1 MEEDKKLPIGAI
13 MVGLDIGTTKI
24 SVIIGRKNQY
34 GKLEILGTGYA
45 ISNGV
50 TRGIVSNIDK
60 TVASIVA
67 AINEAKKKSGLEIKE
82 VFIGVA
88 GQHIKSLQHR
98 GEIVRD
104 NTETEIAKADIEKLK
119 SNMFKLITIPG
130 EEIIHVIPQEY
141 TVDGEDGIE
150 DPIGMSGV
158 KLEANFHVITAQVSA
173 VKNIIK
179 CVERAGLVPKDLI
192 LEPFASAVATLD
204 EDELREGVALVDIG
218 GGTTDVAIF
227 LGNIIRHT
235 AVIPF
240 GGNVI
245 TKDIKSGLEILEN
258 QAELLKVKFGSAMC
272 TQEQEN
278 VMVAIPGLR
287 GRPPKEI
294 AVRNLSEIIGA
305 RYKEIIDLV
314 YHEIKASGYEHKL
327 MTGIVIT
334 GGGSL
339 IKNLKQL
346 VAYVSGKETRIGYP
360 NEHLGPE
367 SKDVVVSPIYSTGVG
382 LVLKGFEYME
392 QHPEEFVMVEG
403 YANDVEVEELVGE
416 TVGEPEI
423 TKEPTLLDRI
433 SGWFTEDIH

>member
-1 MEEDKKLPIGAI
+1 MEEDKKLPIGAV

-34 GKLEILGTGYA
+34 GKLEILGTGRA

-60 TVASIVA
+60 TVTSIV
-67 AINEAKKKSGLEIKE
+67 EAVDQAKQQSGLDIKD

-104 NTETEIAKADIEKLK
+104 NIEIEIGKADIKKLK

-150 DPIGMSGV
+150 DPIGMAGV
-158 KLEANFHVITAQVSA
+158 KLEANFHVITAQVGA
-173 VKNIIK
+173 VRNIIK
-179 CVERAGLVPKDLI
+179 CVERAGLNPKDLV
-192 LEPFASAVATLD
+192 LEPFASAVAVLD
-204 EDELREGVALVDIG
+204 KDELCEGVALVDIG

-245 TKDIKSGLEILEN
+245 TKDIKGGLEILEN
-258 QAELLKVKFGSAMC
+258 QAELLKIKFGSAMY

-278 VMVAIPGLR
+278 VLVAIPGLR
-287 GRPPKEI
+287 GRPAKEI

-314 YHEIKASGYEHKL
+314 YHEIKVSGYENKL
-327 MTGIVIT
+327 MTGVVLT

-346 VAYVSGKETRIGYP
+346 VAYVTGKETRIGYP

-367 SKDVVVSPIYSTGVG
+367 SKDLVVSPMYSTGVG
-382 LVLKGFEYME
+382 LVLKGFEYVE
-392 QHPEEFVMVEG
+392 QHPEDFVMTEDCP
-403 YANDVEVEELVGE
+403 NDDKLK
-416 TVGEPEI
+416 EI
-423 TKEPTLLDRI
+423 TTESSLMDRI
-433 SGWFTEDIH
+433 SGWFTEENVN

>member
-258 QAELLKVKFGSAMC
+258 QAELLKVKFGSAMY

-360 NEHLGPE
+360 NEHLAPE

-392 QHPEEFVMVEG
+392 QHPEKFVMPEDSPS
-403 YANDVEVEELVGE
+403 DVEE
-416 TVGEPEI
+416 GEPEGSEI
-423 TKEPTLLDRI
+423 TKEQTLLEKI
-433 SGWFTEDIH
+433 SKWFTEDIH

>member
-60 TVASIVA
+60 TVASIVT
-67 AINEAKKKSGLEIKE
+67 AINEAKKKSELEIKE

-416 TVGEPEI
+416 AVGEPEI